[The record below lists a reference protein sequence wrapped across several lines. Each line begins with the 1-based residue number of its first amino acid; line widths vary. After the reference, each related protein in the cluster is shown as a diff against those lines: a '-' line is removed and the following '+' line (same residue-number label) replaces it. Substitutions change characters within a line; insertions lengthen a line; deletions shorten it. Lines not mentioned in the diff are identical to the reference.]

1 MVLDSQKPC
10 RDQRCGAK
18 CIIEGNPYERYCI
31 PDSRCQVEM
40 SAGERTVFGDQSPGP
55 QPYLP
60 AHKFEMVLFSANGGH
75 RITDKGNVAP
85 IFCRKGGP
93 YNERIDMDTIENDAR
108 CETFIG
114 KGHTNNARFPGAHGG
129 HCIEEVCNST
139 KPLVDGPYQNVGS
152 RLAVSN

>member
-31 PDSRCQVEM
+31 LDSRCQVEM

-55 QPYLP
+55 QLYLP
-60 AHKFEMVLFSANGGH
+60 PHKSEMVLFSA
-75 RITDKGNVAP
+75 D
-85 IFCRKGGP
+85 
-93 YNERIDMDTIENDAR
+93 
-108 CETFIG
+108 
-114 KGHTNNARFPGAHGG
+114 GG
-129 HCIEEVCNST
+129 HCIKEVCNST
-139 KPLVDGPYQNVGS
+139 KSLVDGPYQSVGS